1 MAAQTVGWFEVMG
14 KDRGT
19 LQRFYSGLFD
29 WKIDDDPQMKYG
41 MVQTENGVP
50 GGIGES
56 PDGGPGHVTFYVNVD
71 DVGAAAQK
79 AEDLGGKT
87 VMPATDMPQVTIAL
101 VADPEGHVV
110 GLMKMRQA

>member
-1 MAAQTVGWFEVMG
+1 MGQSVGWFEVLG
-14 KDRGT
+14 RDREK
-19 LQRFYSGLFD
+19 LHRFYSGLFD
-29 WKIDDDPQMKYG
+29 WKIEDDPKMKYG
-41 MVQTENGVP
+41 MVQLEDGIP

-56 PDGGPGHVTFYVNVD
+56 PDGGAGHVTFYVNVD
-71 DVGAAAQK
+71 DVSGAARK
-79 AEDLGGKT
+79 AEELGGKT